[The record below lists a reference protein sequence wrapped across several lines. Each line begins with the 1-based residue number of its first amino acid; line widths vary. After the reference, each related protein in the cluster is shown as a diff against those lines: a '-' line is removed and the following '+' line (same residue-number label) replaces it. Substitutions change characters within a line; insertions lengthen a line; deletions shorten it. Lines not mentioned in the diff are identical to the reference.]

1 MSIEDK
7 DISGPCISGPCMMQ
21 LGILY
26 NPVLSTYK
34 ESAGQILKLLWSTK
48 SKRKKKEKNNQ
59 QQQ

>member
-1 MSIEDK
+1 MSIEEK
-7 DISGPCISGPCMMQ
+7 DISGPCMMQ